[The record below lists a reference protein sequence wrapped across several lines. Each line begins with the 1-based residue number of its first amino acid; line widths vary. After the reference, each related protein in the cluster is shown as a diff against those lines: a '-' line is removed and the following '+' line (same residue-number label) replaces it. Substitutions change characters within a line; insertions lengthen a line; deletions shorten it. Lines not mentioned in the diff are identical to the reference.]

1 MMLVCW
7 RMPTIIPNLI
17 YMILVVVSNCV
28 KLKICLKHVFSEK
41 SIKRFGTLKWSQE
54 GENSVR
60 YSQTIDLPYTK
71 RRRFPDQPYGLGNFW
86 SAGKLQTFQALFSRP
101 TEFGPYI
108 GQKPRK
114 CIRRLGKHVIK
125 TMSHHWD
132 IM

>member
-7 RMPTIIPNLI
+7 TMPTIIPNLI

-60 YSQTIDLPYTK
+60 YLQTIDDQYTK
-71 RRRFPDQPYGLGNFW
+71 RRRFPDQPYGLGNSW

-101 TEFGPYI
+101 IWPIYVYG
-108 GQKPRK
+108 
-114 CIRRLGKHVIK
+114 
-125 TMSHHWD
+125 
-132 IM
+132 